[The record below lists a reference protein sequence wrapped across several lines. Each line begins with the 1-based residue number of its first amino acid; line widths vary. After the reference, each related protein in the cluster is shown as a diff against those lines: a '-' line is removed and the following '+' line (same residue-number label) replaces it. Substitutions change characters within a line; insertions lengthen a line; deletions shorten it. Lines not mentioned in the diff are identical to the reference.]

1 MSGAELFFYVLA
13 VLAITSALAMV
24 FTPRPVYA
32 VLFMVVNFMAVA
44 LLYLQLEAPFL
55 AAVQVLVYAGAI
67 MVLFLFVVML
77 MGPSPAPLWEHIPAQ
92 RPLALLFSL
101 GVLGALVV
109 AIRNGSFTQLT
120 GTMTEAI
127 AAAGGQSQALA
138 EHLYSRY
145 LLPFELTSLILLV
158 GILGAVVLA
167 RMPRRKKTTTD

>member
-13 VLAITSALAMV
+13 VLAITSALAMI

-32 VLFMVVNFMAVA
+32 VLFMVVNFVAVA

-77 MGPSPAPLWEHIPAQ
+77 MGPAPAPLWEHIPAQ
-92 RPLALLFSL
+92 RPLALLFAVGL
-101 GVLGALVV
+101 LGALAT
-109 AIRNGSFTQLT
+109 AIRKGAFTPLT
-120 GTMTEAI
+120 GTMSRAI
-127 AAAGGQSQALA
+127 ATAGGQSQALA
-138 EHLYSRY
+138 EHLYNRY

-158 GILGAVVLA
+158 GIVGAVVLA
-167 RMPRRKKTTTD
+167 RLPRQKNPTTD